1 MPQRSEGFL
10 NQLSLNR
17 FKFYVSLITLW
28 RKILRETKLKV
39 GDMKNYFIVGVFKK
53 QSNDGR
59 DKEGTNYRN
68 IYDLKYTRPIQ
79 DWLWENREK
88 LKITSGIP
96 VWRTDN
102 GSKIRTELSTDS
114 FQPFFHSDLHEGLD
128 SLHMEITLKHWDWRL
143 WRDRKKLSQ

>member
-1 MPQRSEGFL
+1 MPQRSKGFL

-17 FKFYVSLITLW
+17 FKFYVSLITSW
-28 RKILRETKLKV
+28 RMILRETKLKV
-39 GDMKNYFIVGVFKK
+39 GDTKNYFIVGVFKK
-53 QSNDGR
+53 QSNDGW

-102 GSKIRTELSTDS
+102 GSKIRRELSTDS
-114 FQPFFHSDLHEGLD
+114 SQLFFHSDLHEGLD

-143 WRDRKKLSQ
+143 